1 MLQINKIAGDP
12 AGPLAIAA
20 VLDAGTWLWAR
31 LDNDQLEAWLGD
43 YLWLSEFGED
53 AHRANCARTR
63 DELVVECA
71 LRDRHDL
78 IRRAWARLAR
88 SSRGWR

>member
-1 MLQINKIAGDP
+1 MLQNNTTFENF

-20 VLDAGTWLWAR
+20 ILNSGTWVWAR
-31 LDNDQLEAWLGD
+31 LDNEQLENWLGD
-43 YLWLSEFGED
+43 YLWLSEFAED
-53 AHRANCARTR
+53 PYRAGCARTR

-78 IRRAWARLAR
+78 IRHAWARLAR
-88 SSRGWR
+88 FSRGQK

>member
-1 MLQINKIAGDP
+1 MPQTKKEFGNAN
-12 AGPLAIAA
+12 GPLPISA

-31 LDNDQLEAWLGD
+31 LDSDQLEMWLGD
-43 YLWLSEFGED
+43 YIWLSEFASEED
-53 AHRANCARTR
+53 QPRCARTR

-71 LRDRHDL
+71 LRNRHDL

-88 SSRGWR
+88 NSRGAK

>member
-1 MLQINKIAGDP
+1 MLQIKTYSENP
-12 AGPLAIAA
+12 AGPFPIAA

-31 LDNDQLEAWLGD
+31 LDNDQLEEWLGD
-43 YLWLSEFGED
+43 FLWLSEFAED
-53 AHRANCARTR
+53 EYRANCARTR

-88 SSRGWR
+88 NSRGRR